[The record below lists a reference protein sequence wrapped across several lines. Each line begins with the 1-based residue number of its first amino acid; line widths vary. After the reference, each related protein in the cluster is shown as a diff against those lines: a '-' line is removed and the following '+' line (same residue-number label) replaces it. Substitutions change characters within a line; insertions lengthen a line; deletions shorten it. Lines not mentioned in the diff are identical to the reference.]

1 MVDIRA
7 IDDESLSLAAKLIA
21 AGELVVMPTDT
32 VYGVACD
39 PMNEQAVS
47 KVFKAK
53 RRPRAKSLQVLMASL
68 ADLDRLGLE
77 LPVPLDR
84 LAARFVPGAFSPI
97 CVARDDCRLAT
108 VRVMPQAHPSRTQ
121 GIRVPD
127 CADALRILQATG
139 PLAASSANRS
149 GRDSA
154 QTVHQA
160 AADLGDAVSL
170 YLDGGPTPGPVSST
184 VVAADPHGRDG
195 IAVLREGVIPQ
206 ALVRQALHI
215 DTTPANNAVEA
226 YENHESE
233 RKREERA

>member
-7 IDDESLSLAAKLIA
+7 IDDESLSLAARLIA

-39 PMNEQAVS
+39 PMNEQAVD

-68 ADLDRLGLE
+68 LDLDRLGLD

-97 CVARDDCRLAT
+97 CVARDDCHLAT
-108 VRVMPQAHPSRTQ
+108 VRVIPQAHPSRTQ
-121 GIRVPD
+121 GVRVPD
-127 CADALRILQATG
+127 YADALRILQTTG

-154 QTVHQA
+154 QTVRQA

-184 VVAADPHGRDG
+184 VVAADPHGLDG

-206 ALVRQALHI
+206 SVVRQALYMG
-215 DTTPANNAVEA
+215 EA
-226 YENHESE
+226 SEDHESE